1 MGMKAGDFD
10 RRVQVMRSG
19 LLDDGYQ
26 TSAGEFLRHG
36 TPIAASRRDVSDG
49 EKLASGTL
57 IATLDTRFRV
67 RSSTFTRGIL
77 PSDRLVCDGRTFA
90 IVGIKE
96 LEGRFAIIELTCTA
110 QVL

>member
-19 LLDDGYQ
+19 ILDDGNQ
-26 TSAGEFLRHG
+26 MSRIEFLPLG
-36 TPIAASRRDVSDG
+36 TPIAASRPDILAD
-49 EKLASGTL
+49 EKFMSGTL
-57 IATLDTRFRV
+57 IATHETRFRV

-77 PSDRLVCDGRTFA
+77 PSDKLMFEGRTYA

-96 LEGRFAIIELTCTA
+96 VERRFTIIELTCMA